1 MSTDTTKPIVPQEP
15 VAPTPRKHRTWL
27 RWAAGIAALIAA
39 LVVGIAVGIAAQ
51 SGKTSTAN
59 HTVAVLHGQLR
70 RAQQNYS
77 QAQQNYSQAKQAAT
91 TAQNQADNA
100 VAAANKAA
108 QARYAAKMAAADA
121 LLSKLRAE
129 QKVVQQNT
137 ISQDGVYVV
146 GQDIA
151 PGIYH
156 TSGNGSNDPLN
167 QCYFATLNSTNT
179 SDISDNNNF
188 NGPET
193 VNLNGVAA
201 FQISGGCQWT
211 KIG

>member
-1 MSTDTTKPIVPQEP
+1 MSADTTEPVLPQEP
-15 VAPTPRKHRTWL
+15 AAPPPRKRRTWL
-27 RWAAGIAALIAA
+27 WWAVGVAAVIVAFVLGVAAGN
-39 LVVGIAVGIAAQ
+39 AAQ
-51 SGKTSTAN
+51 RGQTSTAN
-59 HTVAVLHGQLR
+59 HTAAVLRGQVAL
-70 RAQQNYS
+70 AQQKYS
-77 QAQQNYSQAKQAAT
+77 QAQQNYTQAKQAAT

-100 VAAANKAA
+100 VAAANQAAKAK
-108 QARYAAKMAAADA
+108 YAAKMAAANA

-129 QKVVQQNT
+129 QRVVQQNT

-156 TSGNGSNDPLN
+156 TNGNGSSDPLS
-167 QCYFATLNSTNT
+167 QCYYATLNSTNT
-179 SDISDNNNF
+179 SDIADNNNF

-193 VNLNGVAA
+193 VNLNGIAA
-201 FQISGGCQWT
+201 FQISGGCKWT